1 MTVGIG
7 PETVTFFVTVLHPE
21 QVDQPSSTVAMSVQ
35 RGSTVRKVDAM
46 TGNVNEML
54 LADGRQYWNAAVEQA
69 QWDIYRQRQAGDF
82 VGADELESVIAVM
95 RAAGC
100 GQPGDALPI

>member
-1 MTVGIG
+1 
-7 PETVTFFVTVLHPE
+7 
-21 QVDQPSSTVAMSVQ
+21 
-35 RGSTVRKVDAM
+35 M

-54 LADGRQYWNAAVEQA
+54 LVDGRQYWNAAVEQA

-100 GQPGDALPI
+100 GQPCDALPI